1 MTIGNGVWE
10 WLYGQ
15 YFDRSGYLPYDQDVL
30 NLSVVHTA
38 FTSFLNF
45 FSNLIILNTFIPI
58 SLYVSIEF
66 IRLGQ
71 SYLISFDHKLYY
83 KKLNTRAR
91 ARTTTLS
98 EELGN
103 IEYVFSDKTGTLTE
117 NIMTLVKCSIGGK
130 LYGFLGSDLDE
141 DYKKSGDE
149 LGLELPTPPAR
160 IKKVDLSWNEYE
172 DPSKPFF
179 DKNLLTA
186 LHKKDKQALELFI
199 ALSVCHTILP
209 ENDEETGKLR
219 YNAQSPDEEALVTA
233 ARNLGIVFAER
244 SSNSLSIKVVYTI

>member
-1 MTIGNGVWE
+1 MWE

-15 YFDRSGYLPYDQDVL
+15 YFDSSGYLPYDQDVL
-30 NLSVVHTA
+30 NLNVVHTA

-117 NIMTLVKCSIGGK
+117 NIMTLVKCSVGGK
-130 LYGFLGSDLDE
+130 LYGFLPCDLDD
-141 DYKKSGDE
+141 DYKRSGDE
-149 LGLELPTPPAR
+149 LDLDLPQPPVR
-160 IKKVDLSWNEYE
+160 IKKIDLSWNEYG
-172 DPSKPFF
+172 DPRKPFF
-179 DKNLLTA
+179 DKNLLA
-186 LHKKDKQALELFI
+186 AIHKKDKQALELFT
-199 ALSVCHTILP
+199 ALAVCHTILP
-209 ENDEETGKLR
+209 ENDEETGKLG
-219 YNAQSPDEEALVTA
+219 YNAQSPDEEALVIA
-233 ARNLGIVFAER
+233 ARNFGIVFAER
-244 SSNSLSIKVVYTI
+244 SANSLSIKVVCVV